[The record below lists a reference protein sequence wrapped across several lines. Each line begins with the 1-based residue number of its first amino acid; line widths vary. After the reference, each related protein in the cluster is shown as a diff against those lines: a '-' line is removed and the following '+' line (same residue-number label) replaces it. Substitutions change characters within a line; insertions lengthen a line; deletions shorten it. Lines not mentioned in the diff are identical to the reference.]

1 MSLASRAG
9 DLYYSFRF
17 VKLLVTPFKE
27 TDAFK
32 LGIVDENGSRIKS
45 KKLSSAEEK
54 SAYTTFHRLAFNIKK
69 LLEKIPG
76 GQSRLASYAA
86 ALFLLKEKFDLSDSS
101 MNRILEKSGLESFD
115 FLSEK
120 SEWYLLNDK
129 QLSPGIYK
137 IKETKIESFNCQE
150 VGRPKDKIRVK
161 DSAYPVGQ
169 IFGLDIYEATHVN
182 TNQPIYITVGE
193 IYK

>member
-45 KKLSSAEEK
+45 KKVSSAEEK

-76 GQSRLASYAA
+76 GSSRLASYAA
-86 ALFLLKEKFDLSDSS
+86 ALFLLKEKYSLTDASIQ
-101 MNRILEKSGLESFD
+101 RIVEKSGLESLD
-115 FLSEK
+115 FLAER

-129 QLSPGIYK
+129 QLSPGIYRLRESK
-137 IKETKIESFNCQE
+137 VESFNCQE
-150 VGRPKDKIRVK
+150 VGRPKDKIRVN
-161 DSAYPVGQ
+161 DSAYPIGEM
-169 IFGLDIYEATHVN
+169 FGLDIYEATHIN

>member
-1 MSLASRAG
+1 MSLASKAG

-17 VKLLVTPFKE
+17 VKMLVTPFNE

-32 LGIVDENGSRIKS
+32 LGIVDEKGNRIKS
-45 KKLSSAEEK
+45 KKVSTSEEK
-54 SAYTTFHRLAFNIKK
+54 SAYTTFHRLVYNIKK

-86 ALFLLKEKFDLSDSS
+86 ALFLLKEKFELSDAT
-101 MNRILEKSGLESFD
+101 MQRIVEKSGLEPLD
-115 FLSEK
+115 FLTEK

-129 QLSPGIYK
+129 QLSPGIYRLR
-137 IKETKIESFNCQE
+137 ESKIETFNCQE
-150 VGRPKDKIRVK
+150 VGRPQDKIRVK
-161 DSAYPVGQ
+161 NSSYPIGE
-169 IFGLDIYEATHVN
+169 IFGLDIYEATHIN

>member
-32 LGIVDENGSRIKS
+32 LGIIDEKGDRIKS
-45 KKLSSAEEK
+45 KKISSAEEK
-54 SAYTTFHRLAFNIKK
+54 SAFTTFHRLAYNIKK

-86 ALFLLKEKFDLSDSS
+86 ALFLLKEKLDLSDASIQRIVESS
-101 MNRILEKSGLESFD
+101 QLETLD

-129 QLSPGIYK
+129 QLSPGIYR
-137 IKETKIESFNCQE
+137 IRDTKIESFNCQE

-161 DSAYPVGQ
+161 DSAYPIGE
-169 IFGLDIYEATHVN
+169 IFGLDIYEATHIN